1 MSARI
6 RQTDSTKAAANASNI
21 SFLPACGSGSKVPKN
36 LQRLARFIAV
46 SQTCCGA
53 TPPHNF
59 YKTTSFQTKTKR
71 YELYRMQ
78 WADRR

>member
-1 MSARI
+1 
-6 RQTDSTKAAANASNI
+6 
-21 SFLPACGSGSKVPKN
+21 VPKN